1 LRAADAPE
9 KLRSPVERVRQ
20 LGLEVCLRLCILARP
35 TRQEAIRVAESMLPQ
50 SDIPKTQRRI
60 AEKDDSQ
67 MYLEAQSPGDS
78 SNWLTRSLWTGFVPY
93 YGPVWMTLLGTPA
106 EIADALLEY
115 KALGVTQFIISGWP
129 ELDTVVAFGRD
140 VLPLVRE
147 REREGMSR

>member
-1 LRAADAPE
+1 
-9 KLRSPVERVRQ
+9 
-20 LGLEVCLRLCILARP
+20 
-35 TRQEAIRVAESMLPQ
+35 
-50 SDIPKTQRRI
+50 
-60 AEKDDSQ
+60 
-67 MYLEAQSPGDS
+67 
-78 SNWLTRSLWTGFVPY
+78 
-93 YGPVWMTLLGTPA
+93 MTLLGTPA